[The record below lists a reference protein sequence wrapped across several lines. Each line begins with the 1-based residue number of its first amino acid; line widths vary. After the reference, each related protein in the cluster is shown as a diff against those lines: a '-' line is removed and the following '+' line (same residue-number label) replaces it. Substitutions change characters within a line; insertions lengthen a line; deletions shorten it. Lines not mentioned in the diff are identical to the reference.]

1 MFKSILYMFFI
12 NDGIFI
18 FTYRHVSVFVSF
30 ESSYID
36 YKEFVP
42 AKSAFTLNKTLRGGC
57 ESG

>member
-1 MFKSILYMFFI
+1 MYMFFLYI
-12 NDGIFI
+12 YTRIDS
-18 FTYRHVSVFVSF
+18 RHVGVFVAF

-36 YKEFVP
+36 YEEFVR

>member
-1 MFKSILYMFFI
+1 MFFI

>member
-1 MFKSILYMFFI
+1 MSFV
-12 NDGIFI
+12 NDDMRYVYI
-18 FTYRHVSVFVSF
+18 YSVFLSF

-36 YKEFVP
+36 YEGFVP